1 MNYPIW
7 DLFATGGGFWI
18 AFVATV
24 VHVFVS
30 HFAVGG
36 GLWLV
41 LTERRGPEV
50 QERQEP
56 ATPTSRATASSSC
69 C

>member
-1 MNYPIW
+1 MNYPVW
-7 DLFATGGGFWI
+7 DLFGLGGGFWI
-18 AFVATV
+18 AFIAT

-41 LTERRGPEV
+41 LAERKALKENDTTFLEYVKGH
-50 QERQEP
+50 
-56 ATPTSRATASSSC
+56 SKFFG
-69 C
+69 